1 MALRIGGY
9 SLTTPTI
16 ATPARIFYTYSCR
29 DPNQKGS
36 PFKSDQRVWESG
48 KYPPTGTDLLDFGP
62 NGRQG
67 MKEGAELRR
76 PLLNIPTP
84 RWRAGTI
91 ARFFGLACERKIKGT
106 GSNADPLSCVPI
118 GGGDSCQQARPASWD
133 ESGLNASY
141 KLLIF
146 ERDHPSYSKRIGRN
160 RNKAHQPIIGIQRSE
175 RRAHAPGDRLE
186 AMALTRK
193 ISLPSASRSRQ
204 TRLAP

>member
-67 MKEGAELRR
+67 MKEAAELRR
-76 PLLNIPTP
+76 PLLNIPAP

-91 ARFFGLACERKIKGT
+91 ARFFWFGLREKDKGDRQQRRSPLLRAYRRGRQLPTSTARILGRVRPQCILQIVNFRKGPPFVFKK
-106 GSNADPLSCVPI
+106 D
-118 GGGDSCQQARPASWD
+118 
-133 ESGLNASY
+133 
-141 KLLIF
+141 
-146 ERDHPSYSKRIGRN
+146 
-160 RNKAHQPIIGIQRSE
+160 RSE
-175 RRAHAPGDRLE
+175 P
-186 AMALTRK
+186 
-193 ISLPSASRSRQ
+193 
-204 TRLAP
+204 